1 MIINDTEISFIEI
14 NFAYSTNRRLNI
26 YHFSKLDGYEN
37 DPLIKNYTTLTMFFF
52 IKKKL
57 KNVFAI

>member
-14 NFAYSTNRRLNI
+14 NFAYSTNRHI
-26 YHFSKLDGYEN
+26 YHLSNLDGYEN